1 MTPTDGNEPLHFLE
15 PQLQTWNISEKDFP
29 SKDSTAD
36 KLRFMLNYAVLAP
49 SGHNT
54 QPWLFK
60 IIDDGIE
67 IYADGSRALP
77 VVDPDDRELI
87 ISCGAALSHL
97 QLAMRHFGYADKTA
111 ILPEENS
118 DLIARVT
125 IAGRNDS
132 QQDDPLFSAITMRR
146 TNRSPFEDR
155 AVQTG
160 LLQSFLNIA
169 KEHGAWFDIVEGDKK
184 KTVADLVSEGDR
196 IQMSDKKF
204 RRELA
209 AWIHPNRS
217 HSRDGMPGYAHGM
230 PDLASNLGPFL
241 IRTFDIGKGQ
251 AAKDKQLAAGS
262 PVLAILGTAG
272 DKARDWIHSG
282 QSIGKI
288 LLRARVDGVWTS
300 FLNQPI
306 EVAELRSKLRDVTGR
321 NNGFPQ
327 LLVRMGYGKEVKPTP
342 RRDVESVIASV

>member
-1 MTPTDGNEPLHFLE
+1 MASADDYDVPHFFE
-15 PQLQTWNISEKDFP
+15 PQLQAWNISEKDFP
-29 SKDSTAD
+29 SKGSTAD

-60 IIDDGIE
+60 IIDDGVE
-67 IYADGSRALP
+67 IYADRSRALP

-111 ILPEENS
+111 ILPENG

-125 IAGRNDS
+125 IAGRNDQ
-132 QQDDPLFSAITMRR
+132 QQDDPLFSTITKRR
-146 TNRSPFEDR
+146 TNRSSFEDR

-169 KEHGAWFDIVEGDKK
+169 KEHGTWFDIVEGDKK

-272 DKARDWIHSG
+272 DKARDWIYSG
-282 QSIGKI
+282 QAMGKI

-306 EVAELRSKLRDVTGR
+306 EVTELRPKLRDALGR

-342 RRDVESVIASV
+342 RREMENVIASA